1 MKFTVEVKALGRIN
15 EAKIKFSPLTVI
27 AGCNNS
33 GKSFISKSLYTFIN
47 AMNQDHVGTT
57 LTNAINSADYFLT
70 KCTSF
75 VKRPGA
81 KDHIFFGNAGH
92 HLNEI
97 QVEFKKWQNE
107 CDFLSES
114 PITLLQAVDGLAKT
128 VQAYQNA
135 HGDKIHNKYDSE
147 FDSFRK
153 AVNDL
158 KIFVSKPIDVISN
171 GLSQAFA
178 TGLMYNFQ
186 VSALSSLRNKKST
199 NDTVGFHLEGIGPI
213 SIQKDGSV
221 NFKLNTNGIKEL
233 QKFSRVIYLES
244 PIYWKLAQ
252 PLQGISQSSNWLFRK
267 GKNSHLTGVP
277 QYFLD
282 LMSLLKIR
290 GVGENQ
296 FKDVLEKIK
305 IALEG
310 EVRLNEGGELEY
322 LDKDGQA
329 HSLHLTALGVS
340 NLGMLGLL
348 LERQLIDPG
357 TFLFIDE
364 PEAHLHPCWQVLLL
378 EILYEL
384 SKRGV
389 NVVMATHSIDMM
401 KYLEVLQSEEID
413 FDDKVSVNHLDTDD
427 NSGITCSSFNLTN
440 RETINNVI
448 ESLSSPYMGLF
459 SRGNKSFFQGLSKDE
474 A

>member
-15 EAKIKFSPLTVI
+15 EAKINFSPLTVI

-47 AMNQDHVGTT
+47 AMNQDHVGGS
-57 LTNAINSADYFLT
+57 LENAINSADYSLA
-70 KCTSF
+70 KCIEN
-75 VKRPGA
+75 VKRIGK
-81 KDHIFFGNAGH
+81 KDEIFFESSRQY
-92 HLNEI
+92 LNSI
-97 QVEFKKWQNE
+97 QNE
-107 CDFLSES
+107 FSKWKIEVDFLNSAPLSLIQASENLENS
-114 PITLLQAVDGLAKT
+114 ILD
-128 VQAYQNA
+128 YQLT
-135 HGDKIHNKYDSE
+135 HGDRLYNKYDSE
-147 FDSFRK
+147 FDLFRK
-153 AVNDL
+153 ASLDIKNS
-158 KIFVSKPIDVISN
+158 IRNPIEVISK

-186 VSALSSLRNKKST
+186 ISSLSSLKNKKSSE
-199 NDTVGFHLEGIGPI
+199 DSVSFHLEGIGPI
-213 SIQKDGSV
+213 TIKGDSV
-221 NFKLNTNGIKEL
+221 KFSLNQNGIKEL

-252 PLQGISQSSNWLFRK
+252 PLQGVTQNAFWLFRK
-267 GKNSHLTGVP
+267 GKNIHLTGVP

-282 LMSLLKIR
+282 LMGLLKIR

-296 FKDVLEKIK
+296 FKDILSKIK
-305 IALEG
+305 SVLEG
-310 EVRLNEGGELEY
+310 EIRINDSGDLEY
-322 LDKDGQA
+322 LDKDGQS

-364 PEAHLHPCWQVLLL
+364 PEAHLHPCWQVILL
-378 EILYEL
+378 EVLYEL

-389 NVVMATHSIDMM
+389 NVVITTHSIDMV
-401 KYLEVLQSEEID
+401 KYLEVLHAENSD
-413 FDDKVSVNHLDTDD
+413 FDDMVSINHLDTDD
-427 NSGITCSSFNLTN
+427 LGGVTCCSQGKSN
-440 RETINNVI
+440 EDTINDII
-448 ESLSSPYMGLF
+448 ESLSSPYLSLF
-459 SRGNKSFFQGLSKDE
+459 ARGNKSHFTKFSKDQ